1 MPLTRPAPLRTFV
14 SAVFVRRTQTRA
26 ATNGAHY
33 FTYRLVQS
41 ERTGTR
47 VRQRTLLNLGR
58 HFPIPQAD
66 WPTLCSRLDQILSPQ
81 HALLA
86 TATAPAVEQEAQ
98 RIAAQL
104 LARQVALPPAAAAP
118 PRSASDLHTVE
129 VSSLELLRPRSVGV
143 EQVGLWAMEQVE
155 LIPLLQ
161 RLGFTGPQRAAA
173 VGSII
178 GRMAAPGSERATY
191 RWLGHRSGLG
201 ELLEVDFETLSMMQL
216 YRASDALVGHQKRIE
231 EHLFNQVTELFG
243 LETTVTLYD
252 LTNTYFEGE
261 AAGQPL
267 ATHGHSKEKR
277 SDCPLLTLALVLDGS
292 GFVRRCE
299 VMAGSI
305 VEGKVLKEVLERL
318 EVPTGAL
325 IVMDCGAAS
334 EENLKWL
341 REQGYRYLAVSLER
355 TRQFERE
362 AALSL
367 TTAGG
372 QQIQV
377 QKVASEDGAEV
388 RLYCYSQARKEKE
401 QAMLKKACAR
411 FEKHLKE
418 LHEGLSRPRTHKKM
432 EKIWARIGRLK
443 AHSSGAGQHY
453 HIEVTADES
462 GQQATAVSWELRP
475 VAGSKLTHPG
485 VYCLRSNQ
493 TDWDAETMWRSY
505 IMLTDLEA
513 VFRSL
518 KSELGLRPI
527 FHQKQRRSNGH
538 LFITVLAYQ
547 LVQVIRRRLREHGE
561 HSSWHTLRSIFA
573 GQQRVTATFRRA
585 DGRTLHVRKATVAE
599 PEQRGLYDA
608 LGVDPAPGGVKKMVV
623 A

>member
-1 MPLTRPAPLRTFV
+1 M
-14 SAVFVRRTQTRA
+14 FVRRTQTRA

-86 TATAPAVEQEAQ
+86 TATAPAVEREAQ

-104 LARQVALPPAAAAP
+104 LARQVALQPAAAAP
-118 PRSASDLHTVE
+118 PRSASDLHTVDE
-129 VSSLELLRPRSVGV
+129 FTGTAAATQRGGRTGRSVGDGAGRV
-143 EQVGLWAMEQVE
+143 D
-155 LIPLLQ
+155 PL
-161 RLGFTGPQRAAA
+161 
-173 VGSII
+173 
-178 GRMAAPGSERATY
+178 AAPAGVHRSAARGCRWLHHRTHGSARLERATY

-355 TRQFERE
+355 TRQFEPE

-377 QKVASEDGAEV
+377 QKVVGEDGAEV

-418 LHEGLSRPRTHKKM
+418 LHEGLSRPRTHKKL
-432 EKIWARIGRLK
+432 EQIWARIGRLK

-475 VAGSKLTHPG
+475 VEGSKLTHPG

-585 DGRTLHVRKATVAE
+585 DGRTLHVRKATQAE
-599 PEQRGLYDA
+599 PEQRALYDA
-608 LGVDPAPGGVKKMVV
+608 LGADPAPGGVKKMVV